1 MQNIGL
7 LPIVLAAL
15 ASSAFGQDTSLQRC
29 RVLPDTTAR
38 LACYDALA
46 DAARVPVPPAR
57 PATPATTA
65 ATASPAPMAA
75 TAKTAAATTAAT
87 ATAPARTGEAAFG
100 LPETRQPDRVEA
112 VESTLSPSFSG
123 WGPNSR
129 IKLANGQVWQVIDG
143 TSVALPEG
151 ARKVAVKRGALGSF
165 YLDIEGLKT
174 SPRVRRV
181 E

>member
-1 MQNIGL
+1 MRHLGL
-7 LPIVLAAL
+7 LPLLLGAL
-15 ASSAFGQDTSLQRC
+15 ASSASGQDTSLQRC
-29 RVLPDTTAR
+29 RVIADTTAR

-57 PATPATTA
+57 PAAPAAVA
-65 ATASPAPMAA
+65 APAPVAA
-75 TAKTAAATTAAT
+75 TAKATAAPVQAA
-87 ATAPARTGEAAFG
+87 AVAPARTGEAAFG
-100 LPETRQPDRVEA
+100 LPETRQPDRVES
-112 VESTLSPSFSG
+112 VESMLSASFSG

-129 IKLANGQVWQVIDG
+129 IRLSNGQVWQVVDG
-143 TSVALPEG
+143 TSVVLPEG

-181 E
+181 D